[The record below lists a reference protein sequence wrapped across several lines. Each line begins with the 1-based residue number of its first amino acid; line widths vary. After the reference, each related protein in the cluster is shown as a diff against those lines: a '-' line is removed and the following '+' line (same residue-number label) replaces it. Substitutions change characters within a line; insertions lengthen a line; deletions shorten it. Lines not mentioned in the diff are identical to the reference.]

1 MLFSSYEFVLLF
13 LPASVTVYFLALR
26 LHGAQ
31 AAKIGLYLFSLFFY
45 GYWDWR
51 FLPLLVGSS
60 LVNFYI
66 GELLGR
72 RTSSG
77 RPQRSMLIAGVV
89 LNLGLLGFFK
99 YTNFFIDNLNA
110 VSGSTVSFVSV
121 VLPVG
126 ISFFTF
132 QQIAYLVDAYRG
144 RASAY
149 KVLDYCVFVAFFPQL
164 IAGPIVH
171 HKEMMPQF
179 EDISNRLP
187 RLDNIVRGAFIF
199 AIGFWK
205 KTVVADTVAVWAN
218 EGFANP
224 GSLNFLE
231 SWVASL
237 SYTFQIYFDFSGYA
251 DMAIGAALMFNI
263 VLPINFYSPY
273 KALSIQD
280 FWRRWHVSLSRFLR
294 DYVYIP
300 LGGNRHGEIA
310 MYRNFVITFLLGGL
324 WHGAGWTFVAWGALH
339 GCGLVIH
346 RAWSGLGFRLPIP
359 VAWLVTF
366 VFVVVTWVFFRA
378 ASLPDAIDMLRAM
391 AGLNGVVLPP
401 QLAAPLAFLGNFGV
415 EFGTYWFTEIDW
427 QSARFSLLLLP
438 MLLAFVL
445 MFRNSIQ
452 QLRDFEPKWRQGAIL
467 AVAFSLALALV
478 HRESEFIYYQF

>member
-1 MLFSSYEFVLLF
+1 VLFSSYEFVLLF
-13 LPASVTVYFLALR
+13 LPASVAFYFLAQR
-26 LHGAQ
+26 LEQGNL
-31 AAKIGLYLFSLFFY
+31 AKAGLYLFSLFFY

-51 FLPLLVGSS
+51 FLPLLIGSS

-72 RTSSG
+72 TTRAG
-77 RPQRSMLIAGVV
+77 RRDRRVLLLGVA

-110 VSGSTVSFVSV
+110 VTGSSVAFISV

-144 RASAY
+144 QTSEYR
-149 KVLDYCVFVAFFPQL
+149 VLDYCVFVAFFPQL

-179 EDISNRLP
+179 EDLANRRP
-187 RLDNIVRGAFIF
+187 RLDNICRGAFIF

-205 KTVVADTVAVWAN
+205 KTVIADTVAIWAS
-218 EGFANP
+218 EGFADP
-224 GSLNFLE
+224 SALNFVE
-231 SWVASL
+231 AWVAAL

-263 VLPINFYSPY
+263 VLPVNFYSPY
-273 KALSIQD
+273 KALSIRD

-300 LGGNRHGEIA
+300 LGGNTRGDFI
-310 MYRNFVITFLLGGL
+310 MCRNFVITFLLGGL
-324 WHGAGWTFVAWGALH
+324 WHGAGWTFVIWGALH
-339 GCGLVIH
+339 GVGLVIH
-346 RAWSGLGFRLPIP
+346 RVWSGFGGRLPVP
-359 VAWLVTF
+359 LAWLVTF
-366 VFVVVTWVFFRA
+366 LFVVVTWVFFRA
-378 ASLPDAIDMLRAM
+378 ASLPDAIAMLSAM
-391 AGLNGVVLPP
+391 VGLNGVVLPP
-401 QLAAPLAFLGNFGV
+401 QLAGVLGFLNGYGV
-415 EFGTYWFTEIDW
+415 EFGTYWFTKIDW
-427 QSARFSLLLLP
+427 ETAKFSFLLLP
-438 MLLAFVL
+438 ALLGFVL
-445 MFRNSIQ
+445 IFRNSIEHLQ
-452 QLRDFEPKWRQGAIL
+452 EFRPSWRHGIVL
-467 AVAFSLALALV
+467 AGAFSLALALV
-478 HRESEFIYYQF
+478 HREAEFIYYQF